1 MKLTGTLYRALNFS
15 QWCFLM
21 NIYFHWTHDWIR
33 IKIKL
38 NCSYLFIFLYFAGKD
53 YDASMRHL
61 NVSMKFSSQ
70 TNRPLAHLHSD
81 PSSSPPMILHINH
94 SIKTN
99 PPHALVV
106 SARIFILMAWWAA
119 ETIIQHC
126 FESIVFS
133 RCFQAFVGT
142 PLDSDTDYLPLKDT
156 SVNPARLLFSLK
168 WTEYLITLIYRILLS
183 KAARY
188 LAVTGSLINIII
200 RIFTPPALSRVFIY
214 LFFTV
219 FCWQSD
225 SKTNLWSKGQSY
237 LSWDIMDLLEKP
249 MGCYWCLQTSRDYT
263 QAHINALAKMKRIIV
278 LRDNKS
284 VLFFLCLIAATVRHC
299 KQM

>member
-1 MKLTGTLYRALNFS
+1 MKHTGTQYRALNFS

-21 NIYFHWTHDWIR
+21 SIYFHWMHDWIR

-38 NCSYLFIFLYFAGKD
+38 NCSFLFIFLYFARKD
-53 YDASMRHL
+53 WVVSIRHL

-94 SIKTN
+94 SIKKN
-99 PPHALVV
+99 PPP
-106 SARIFILMAWWAA
+106 RICGFSPHFYFNGVWAA

-126 FESIVFS
+126 FETIVFS

-183 KAARY
+183 KAPRY

-200 RIFTPPALSRVFIY
+200 RIFTPLALSRVF
-214 LFFTV
+214 FF
-219 FCWQSD
+219 FYCF
-225 SKTNLWSKGQSY
+225 
-237 LSWDIMDLLEKP
+237 LLAIRFK
-249 MGCYWCLQTSRDYT
+249 
-263 QAHINALAKMKRIIV
+263 
-278 LRDNKS
+278 NKS
-284 VLFFLCLIAATVRHC
+284 L
-299 KQM
+299 K

>member
-1 MKLTGTLYRALNFS
+1 
-15 QWCFLM
+15 
-21 NIYFHWTHDWIR
+21 
-33 IKIKL
+33 
-38 NCSYLFIFLYFAGKD
+38 
-53 YDASMRHL
+53 
-61 NVSMKFSSQ
+61 
-70 TNRPLAHLHSD
+70 
-81 PSSSPPMILHINH
+81 MILHIKH
-94 SIKTN
+94 SIKKNT
-99 PPHALVV
+99 PP
-106 SARIFILMAWWAA
+106 RICRFSLHFYFNGVWAA

-126 FESIVFS
+126 FETIVFS
-133 RCFQAFVGT
+133 RRLQAFVGT

-156 SVNPARLLFSLK
+156 SGNPARLLFSLK

-200 RIFTPPALSRVFIY
+200 RIFTPPALSHVFIY
-214 LFFTV
+214 FIFFIV

-225 SKTNLWSKGQSY
+225 SKTNLWSKGQRY

-284 VLFFLCLIAATVRHC
+284 VSFFLCLIAATVGTANKC
-299 KQM
+299 SCGGWMLTVPKGTIVPYLWAN